1 MDDSLYSPDDGLTG
15 AKILASAVEA
25 IAARGYHGTSIRDI
39 AAIAKVSS
47 GSIYHHFGS
56 KHDLLVTIINR
67 GGAALLAAT
76 EQALFDAPNEP
87 AERLKAIVRIHVG
100 RHAQYSKESLIGNSE
115 LRSLS
120 PSARELVVSQRDG
133 QQRMFDRVVID
144 GVEKGVFLAPDP
156 IEAARFISSACT
168 AVAGWFNPKG
178 PATVDEIIERYQRV
192 ALNAVQYQGPG
203 R

>member
-1 MDDSLYSPDDGLTG
+1 MKISVYRREDDLT
-15 AKILASAVEA
+15 ATKIIEAAVGA

-56 KHDLLVTIINR
+56 KHGLLVTIINR
-67 GGAALLAAT
+67 GGAALLEAT

-87 AERLKAIVRIHVG
+87 GEQLKAVVGVHVR
-100 RHAQYSKESLIGNSE
+100 RHAEYSMESLIGNSE

-120 PSARELVVSQRDG
+120 PSARELVISQRDS

-144 GVEKGVFLAPDP
+144 GAAHGVFLVRDP

-178 PATVDEIIERYQRV
+178 PATINEIIDRYQRV
-192 ALNAVQYQGPG
+192 ALNAVQFATP
-203 R
+203 